1 MMKGSKR
8 IDELESAVQI
18 NEDDSFIVQQ
28 SEATRKLTGNQ
39 INSHIQ
45 MVVNKTVNPLLVL
58 SKVTGEGVVTINDT
72 ANYPLQALV
81 VTGAT
86 QRDGAPG
93 EPFPGIESTAV
104 QNINLVL
111 KELKQAI
118 IAGGAT

>member
-1 MMKGSKR
+1 MKGSKR

-72 ANYPLQALV
+72 ANYPLQTLV

-86 QRDGAPG
+86 QWDGAPG
-93 EPFPGIESTAV
+93 EPFPGSRSRGLNRLRYKTSI
-104 QNINLVL
+104 
-111 KELKQAI
+111 
-118 IAGGAT
+118 